1 MGRLVQTE
9 EHDSAPTRRNI
20 GWGCC
25 NPSPQLLD
33 WLVHVHPWGLQ
44 WQGQVPAGAASS
56 PRNASKG
63 MCPAAVALERRSE
76 RKQMR
81 ETCSNWTPR
90 AQGLLCEQRQRDLA
104 PAAEPQ
110 TLTNP
115 TPAWSYG
122 LRADKLRRVSVE
134 RTSADQGRAAK
145 ADLIARL
152 PGSGGGGGWAAA
164 FLEALLDTVFSFD
177 ERPTRGLCEWMR
189 CGDCVH
195 FAKNR

>member
-1 MGRLVQTE
+1 VERLVQTE

-33 WLVHVHPWGLQ
+33 WLIYVHLWGLR

-56 PRNASKG
+56 PMNASKG
-63 MCPAAVALERRSE
+63 MCPAAVALERQSE

-115 TPAWSYG
+115 APAQSYG

-134 RTSADQGRAAK
+134 RTSADQGRGDEGRSHSAVAGIRWRRW
-145 ADLIARL
+145 L
-152 PGSGGGGGWAAA
+152 SGGVSGGSPRHGFFFWWKANAGI
-164 FLEALLDTVFSFD
+164 LWVD
-177 ERPTRGLCEWMR
+177 EMRGLK
-189 CGDCVH
+189 GKV
-195 FAKNR
+195 